1 MLECAEGLLDLA
13 VAEEP
18 ALVRLENPQFALS
31 WACMKKEPKFRRAS
45 GWLGFALFIP
55 GILGFTDSKPER
67 STMPRSEW
75 LVNIYW
81 LQENLE
87 SKDLILVDTRSER
100 EYSEGHIPGAIWL
113 DLSGFP
119 NQIDDSELQELG
131 RQLSKQLSGLG
142 ITGTEG
148 VVFYEEHTGTKAP
161 RALWFLTYSGYLN
174 GKVLHG
180 GISAWREAK
189 FSLSR
194 QPAVRQ
200 AKPFAVR
207 ENSGVLASADY
218 VLKSIGNPGCVIL
231 DVRSQEE
238 YAGTDSPR
246 TGHIPGA
253 RWLEWNELLDST
265 MNFRPLAELQKR
277 LSDAGVT
284 PDKEIIT
291 YCKSGSRSSNT
302 YLALRI
308 LGYPRTRNYLGS
320 WQEWSSRLDLPVEKE
335 RKETS
340 SHP

>member
-1 MLECAEGLLDLA
+1 MRRGLLDLA

-18 ALVRLENPQFALS
+18 ALVWLENTQFSGSLLGLHEKGTKIPASEWLVGV
-31 WACMKKEPKFRRAS
+31 RAFNS
-45 GWLGFALFIP
+45 
-55 GILGFTDSKPER
+55 GILGLADSKPEG

-75 LVNIYW
+75 LVDIYW

-119 NQIDDSELQELG
+119 NQTDDSGLQELR
-131 RQLSKQLSGLG
+131 RQLSKKLSGLG

-148 VVFYEEHTGTKAP
+148 VVFYEEYTGTKAP

-200 AKPFAVR
+200 AKPSAVR

-253 RWLEWNELLDST
+253 TWLEWNELLDST
-265 MNFRPLAELQKR
+265 TNFRPLAELQTR